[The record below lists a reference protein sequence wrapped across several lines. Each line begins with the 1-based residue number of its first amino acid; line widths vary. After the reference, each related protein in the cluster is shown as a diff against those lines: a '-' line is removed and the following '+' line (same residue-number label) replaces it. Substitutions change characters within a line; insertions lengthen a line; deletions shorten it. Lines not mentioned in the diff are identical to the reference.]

1 VPEADLASL
10 AARFAARLRTEGL
23 PAGPERSAR
32 FAEAVTL
39 TDPRTTKELYWC
51 GLATLVADP
60 SEIAT
65 FDRVFAIVFE
75 GFPDRRPGTGTQ
87 PDSPVPPQRADLS
100 AVIDTADSGPSSSDS
115 ADSSDSPENE
125 DDDAAPFPTLAT
137 AEERLAGRDFASLS
151 SDELALL
158 VDVMRRLR
166 LATPLRKSRR
176 YEPGSR
182 GRRIDL
188 RTTMR
193 QAQRSGGYPV
203 SLARHR
209 LRTRPRRLV
218 VLCDISGSMEPYARA
233 LLQLIYCA
241 MAAGGPATEVFT
253 FATRLTRLTR
263 VLAKVRP
270 EVALERAGRAAPDWS
285 GGTRI
290 GVALKAFLD
299 LYGARGVARGA
310 VVLIISDGWE
320 TGDATELGEQMRRLS
335 RLAYRIVWANPR
347 TASPHYQPLVAGMA
361 AAWPYC
367 DSVVSAHSL
376 RALDPLMRAL
386 AIAKR

>member
-1 VPEADLASL
+1 MPEADLASL

-60 SEIAT
+60 SEIPT

-75 GFPDRRPGTGTQ
+75 GFPDRRPGVGPQ
-87 PDSPVPPQRADLS
+87 ADSPVPPQRAELS
-100 AVIDTADSGPSSSDS
+100 EVVDTEDSGPSSSDS
-115 ADSSDSPENE
+115 DSSDSSADG
-125 DDDAAPFPTLAT
+125 DDDASPFPTLAT
-137 AEERLAGRDFASLS
+137 AEERLGGRDFASLS

-158 VDVMRRLR
+158 VDVMRRFR

-209 LRTRPRRLV
+209 LRTKPRRLV

-299 LYGARGVARGA
+299 RYGARGVARGA

-320 TGDATELGEQMRRLS
+320 TGDATELGEQMGRLS